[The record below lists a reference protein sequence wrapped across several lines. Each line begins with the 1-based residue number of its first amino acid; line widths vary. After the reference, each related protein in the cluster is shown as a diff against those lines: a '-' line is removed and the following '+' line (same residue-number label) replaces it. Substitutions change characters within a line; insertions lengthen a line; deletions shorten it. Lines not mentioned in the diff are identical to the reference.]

1 VIKNPL
7 RQVKLS
13 VANEEIVRGLNGAVA
28 SEVVKLS
35 LFSFVSAG
43 IFVREPATT
52 HVSEQRVSLHPE
64 VSSIEHVSVMLRQ
77 AVGRKLT
84 AFLTEPIDEEI
95 LNQILPQLG

>member
-1 VIKNPL
+1 MSL
-7 RQVKLS
+7 RTAHSIETYQSILS
-13 VANEEIVRGLNGAVA
+13 VGAPIYRLPPPH
-28 SEVVKLS
+28 ELYIIN
-35 LFSFVSAG
+35 VSAG

-64 VSSIEHVSVMLRQ
+64 VNSIEAVSQMLRQ

-95 LNQILPQLG
+95 LNQILPSLS